1 MSDES
6 DVNLFQTLSNYKKQY
21 EKKQSVMQYIP
32 MIDCI
37 VNVGD
42 LDLITVSKI
51 LKAIVNLYGDS
62 ALQNSDQLKELI
74 YERFYHFQKLQDK
87 NDKKKV
93 EEKHIKKRRADDSDK
108 SLEKEK
114 SIKKKI
120 KKESKKESVQEI
132 KQEVEKKDNK
142 KDEKKKKKK
151 AKKLAEESTKDSE
164 DDKPLKK
171 GGFALTPVTLS
182 EKLIN
187 ILGENQPDT
196 GEPWTR
202 TKVSKAVWDYIKD
215 KELQNPEDKR
225 DILFK
230 KDSKFSKLF
239 PDDIAKVSMFSMQKY
254 ISPHIKTTKDLV

>member
-1 MSDES
+1 MSEES
-6 DVNLFQTLSNYKKQY
+6 DVNLFQTLANYKKQY
-21 EKKQSVMQYIP
+21 EKKQSVLQYIP

-62 ALQNSDQLKELI
+62 VLKNSDQLKELI
-74 YERFYHFQKLQDK
+74 YERFYHFQKLYNK
-87 NDKKKV
+87 NDKKNV
-93 EEKHIKKRRADDSDK
+93 EENHIKKRKADDSDK

-114 SIKKKI
+114 SLKKKI
-120 KKESKKESVQEI
+120 KKESKKESVHEI
-132 KQEVEKKDNK
+132 KQEVK

-171 GGFALTPVTLS
+171 GGFALTPVTFS